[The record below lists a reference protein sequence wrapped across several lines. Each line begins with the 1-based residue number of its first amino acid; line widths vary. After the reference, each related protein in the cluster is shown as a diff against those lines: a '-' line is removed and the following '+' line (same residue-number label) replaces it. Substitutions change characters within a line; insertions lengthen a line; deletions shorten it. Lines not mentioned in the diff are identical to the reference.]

1 MVVLAA
7 ESADFAS
14 KGPGSPIFSGVP
26 RDSMTS
32 TSRTIRMLCGL
43 VSRCMFPFYVVVSSI
58 LLSLDRVG
66 LEGLDAQDTVLDKFA
81 IVDDVI
87 CLGGEHA
94 LDIVLDVAQDD
105 TVSLTTAW
113 LLCREWFDLKALQD
127 GHWELGSRPRGVV
140 EDGTARSSSVL
151 E

>member
-1 MVVLAA
+1 MI
-7 ESADFAS
+7 
-14 KGPGSPIFSGVP
+14 G
-26 RDSMTS
+26 
-32 TSRTIRMLCGL
+32 
-43 VSRCMFPFYVVVSSI
+43 I

-66 LEGLDAQDTVLDKFA
+66 LEGLDAQDAVLDEFA

-113 LLCREWFDLKALQD
+113 LLCCQWFDLEALED
-127 GHWELGSRPRGVV
+127 GNWKLGSRPRGVV

-151 E
+151 ERGAS